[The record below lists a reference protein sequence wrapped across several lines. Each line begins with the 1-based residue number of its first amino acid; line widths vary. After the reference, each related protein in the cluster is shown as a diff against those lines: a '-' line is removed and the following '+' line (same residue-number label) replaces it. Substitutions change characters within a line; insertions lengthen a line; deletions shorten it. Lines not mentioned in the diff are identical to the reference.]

1 MDGTPPSADE
11 VEQVLNAVVEGRM
24 TREQASDW
32 ASPWVI
38 GDPSIE
44 DKAVRDALDAL
55 AGADSPTTDRQ
66 YLFGQADF
74 AAWLDDFRAER
85 T

>member
-1 MDGTPPSADE
+1 MDGNPPSPDE
-11 VEQVLNAVVEGRM
+11 VEQVLESLAEGRM
-24 TREQASDW
+24 TREQASEW
-32 ASPWVI
+32 ASPWVF
-38 GDPSIE
+38 GDPNIE

-74 AAWLDDFRAER
+74 AAWLDDFRSER
-85 T
+85 I

>member
-1 MDGTPPSADE
+1 MDGPPPSRNE
-11 VEQVLNAVVEGRM
+11 VEQVLNALVEERM
-24 TREQASDW
+24 TREQASEW

-38 GDPSIE
+38 GDPNIE